1 MGNCCNS
8 QPKENE
14 EMKDGIFPKI
24 DNTEEEDEKN
34 EKKEEEKENQN
45 EYVKETENVNEKDK
59 KKSLYNF
66 SQNYYQQDSM
76 DSEFVTSEQKI
87 SEEMFNYFNDIRLN
101 PQNYLSEGQKNGL
114 QNIISTAAEK
124 AVENTVQNLIRNP
137 FYEMFFDNCV
147 KSSPNSKDDILK
159 SFEKEEKLKNHEK
172 ELYMILGEGK
182 KPKECVWSLIKN
194 SENNGE
200 ILWKDIDYLLI
211 SIMFLEETKNF
222 LCYFLFLYKS
232 TNANE

>member
-45 EYVKETENVNEKDK
+45 EYVKETENDNEKDK

-76 DSEFVTSEQKI
+76 DSEFINSDQKKCEDI
-87 SEEMFNYFNDIRLN
+87 FNFFNDLRLN
-101 PQNYLSEGQKNGL
+101 PQNYLSEAQKYGL
-114 QNIISTAAEK
+114 QKIISAAAEK
-124 AVENTVQNLIRNP
+124 AVEGNVKNLIKNS
-137 FYEMFFDNCV
+137 FYELYLDKCV
-147 KSSPNSKDDILK
+147 KASPESKEKILQ
-159 SFEKEEKLKNHEK
+159 SMEEEEKLKDYEK
-172 ELYMILGEGK
+172 KLYMIEGDGQ
-182 KPKECVWSLIKN
+182 KPGDCVWNLLKN
-194 SENNGE
+194 NE
-200 ILWKDIDYLLI
+200 ID
-211 SIMFLEETKNF
+211 
-222 LCYFLFLYKS
+222 
-232 TNANE
+232 